1 MTQDELDVQE
11 DSLIKFFANKTKT
24 EIYEEALRRRI
35 ILYPASTTED
45 LADNIQLREREFYV
59 GVEHPELDETV
70 TYVGAPYKM
79 TETPW
84 SISRRAP
91 LIGEHNEEILGNEL
105 GLAEEEM
112 RLLKEAG
119 VI

>member
-1 MTQDELDVQE
+1 VQE
-11 DSLIKFFANKTKT
+11 DSLIRFFANKTKA

-45 LADNIQLREREFYV
+45 LADNTQLREREFYV
-59 GVEHPELDETV
+59 GIEHPELDETV

-105 GLAEEEM
+105 GLAKEEI